1 MRRDP
6 LPRPTPDVV
15 YRELEGEIVLVHLG
29 SNRIYTLNQ
38 TGAKFWELLSEGY
51 EREEIERRLLDE
63 FDAEPDELHRE
74 IDSMLKT
81 LADEGLVA

>member
-1 MRRDP
+1 MRTDP

-29 SNRIYTLNQ
+29 SNRIYTLNE
-38 TGAKFWELLSEGY
+38 TGAKFWELLSKGY

-63 FDAEPDELHRE
+63 FDAEPAVLHGE
-74 IDSMLKT
+74 IDSMLDT
-81 LADEGLVA
+81 LAEQGLVT

>member
-1 MRRDP
+1 MGRDP

-29 SNRIYTLNQ
+29 SNRIYTLNE

-63 FDAEPDELHRE
+63 FDAEPSVLQRE
-74 IDSMLKT
+74 IDSMLKRF
-81 LADEGLVA
+81 ADEGLVT